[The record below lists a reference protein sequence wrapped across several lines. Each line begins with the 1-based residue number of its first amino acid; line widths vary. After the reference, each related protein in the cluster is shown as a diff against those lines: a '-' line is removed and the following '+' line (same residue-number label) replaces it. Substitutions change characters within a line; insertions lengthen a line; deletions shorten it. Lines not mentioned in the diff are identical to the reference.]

1 MKPLIARTARFD
13 AMRDAVVID
22 RADAEVVVSRG
33 ALEAWFGRAVPPA
46 AAVAR
51 ALSMEPVLRRAANA
65 VAPDDG
71 TVTITARGLNAQ
83 REALDREREA
93 ENAD

>member
-1 MKPLIARTARFD
+1 MKPLVVRTARFE

-22 RADAEVVVSRG
+22 RRDAEVAVTRE
-33 ALEAWFGRAVPPA
+33 ALESWFGRPVPPE

-51 ALSMEPVLRRAANA
+51 ALSIEPVLRRAANA
-65 VAPDDG
+65 IQPDDG
-71 TVTITARGLNAQ
+71 VVTITARLLARQ
-83 REALDREREA
+83 REV

>member
-1 MKPLIARTARFD
+1 MRPLIARTARFD

-22 RADAEVVVSRG
+22 RADAEVVVSRD
-33 ALEAWFGRAVPPA
+33 ALEAWFGRAVPPE

-65 VAPDDG
+65 AEPDDG
-71 TVTITARGLNAQ
+71 TVTITARL
-83 REALDREREA
+83 LDHERSVQDEEREA
-93 ENAD
+93 ANAH

>member
-1 MKPLIARTARFD
+1 MGALKPLIARTARYD

-22 RADAEVVVSRG
+22 RADAEVVVSRD
-33 ALEAWFGRAVPPA
+33 ALEGWFGRAVPPA

-51 ALSMEPVLRRAANA
+51 ALSMEPILRRAANA
-65 VAPDDG
+65 APPDDG
-71 TVTITARGLNAQ
+71 TVTITARL
-83 REALDREREA
+83 LDREREA

>member
-1 MKPLIARTARFD
+1 MKRLVPRTARFD

-22 RADAEVVVSRG
+22 RPDAEVVVSRD
-33 ALEAWFGRAVPPA
+33 ALERWFGRAVPPE

-65 VAPDDG
+65 AEPDDG
-71 TVTITARGLNAQ
+71 TITITARGLDAQ
-83 REALDREREA
+83 REAQREDQ
-93 ENAD
+93 NAD